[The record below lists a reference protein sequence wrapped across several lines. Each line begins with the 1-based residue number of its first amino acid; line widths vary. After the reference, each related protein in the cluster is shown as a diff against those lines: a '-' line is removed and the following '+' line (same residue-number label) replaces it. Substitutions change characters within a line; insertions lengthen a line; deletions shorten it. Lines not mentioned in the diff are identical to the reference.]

1 MTNYLFNLDLWE
13 RYGSRFISGFVVTIE
28 LVAVTFIIGFFLSMI
43 VAVAW
48 TSNNKWINLPAR
60 AYMFLF
66 RGSPLLAQLYLF
78 YYGLG
83 SFTTF
88 WQSAGLWWLFSSAW
102 NCCLVIFSLNT
113 AAYQAEIFRGSL
125 QSVPL
130 GQLEACKAL
139 GLSQWTS
146 FRRIWFPQAMI
157 LALRPFANE
166 FILMIKASA
175 VASLI
180 TVYDV
185 MGVTKLVYSRTYD
198 FQVYLWAAVL
208 YLIIV
213 EVVRQIVGCAE
224 RRITRHLRRI

>member
-1 MTNYLFNLDLWE
+1 MTNYIFNPDLWD
-13 RYGSRFISGFVVTIE
+13 RYGGRFLSGFVVTIE
-28 LVAVTFIIGFFLSMI
+28 LVAITFIIGFFLSMI

-48 TSNNKWINLPAR
+48 TSKNKWVNLPAR

-102 NCCLVIFSLNT
+102 NCCLIIFSLNT

-125 QSVPL
+125 QSVPV

-139 GLSQWTS
+139 GLSRWTS
-146 FRRIWFPQAMI
+146 FTRIWFPQAMI

-180 TVYDV
+180 TIYDV

-213 EVVRQIVGCAE
+213 EVVRQIVGFAE